1 MLFRSVALS
10 FTMEEFKLAP
20 QKVLNEAVNR
30 IQLRNYGKKRVS
42 NKRLLDISLSDGTSD
57 DGIEDLLREKT
68 EIDAKISLLR
78 QALGQ
83 DTITGR

>member
-1 MLFRSVALS
+1 
-10 FTMEEFKLAP
+10 MEEFKMAP
-20 QKVLNEAVNR
+20 QKVLSEAVNR
-30 IQLRNYGKKRVS
+30 IRLRNYEKKRVS